1 MRVQIVAG
9 AALSLA
15 WREMR
20 FYNWLATLFE
30 RVIDQGF
37 DLVDQ
42 MQVGEGQLA
51 FLATEAD
58 AGFVGDGYGAAQQI
72 RRA

>member
-1 MRVQIVAG
+1 VQIVAG
-9 AALSLA
+9 TALSLA
-15 WREMR
+15 WREMK
-20 FYNWLATLFE
+20 FYNWRSTLFE

-42 MQVGEGQLA
+42 MPVGEGPLA